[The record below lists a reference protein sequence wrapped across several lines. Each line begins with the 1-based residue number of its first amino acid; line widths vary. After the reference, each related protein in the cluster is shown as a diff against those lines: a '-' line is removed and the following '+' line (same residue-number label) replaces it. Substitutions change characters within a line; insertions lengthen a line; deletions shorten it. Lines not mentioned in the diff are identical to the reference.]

1 MKSKLEQLTGT
12 ICDIVPEI
20 LELKFGCL
28 WEVAGTIWV
37 QAGEVP
43 KLQDNK
49 KSGYLIVALDCFGI
63 SKIVTHEELELAKY
77 IKILGRDIQLAD
89 VLRAI
94 GGNTICVTGAG
105 NFANIND
112 LTWLA
117 DWDLSKPLHLQK
129 QEVWNFLHSII
140 CNK

>member
-1 MKSKLEQLTGT
+1 MKSKLEQLTEA
-12 ICDIVPEI
+12 ICDVVSD
-20 LELKFGCL
+20 LGC
-28 WEVAGTIWV
+28 GCGKGHRIRT
-37 QAGEVP
+37 
-43 KLQDNK
+43 
-49 KSGYLIVALDCFGI
+49 
-63 SKIVTHEELELAKY
+63 
-77 IKILGRDIQLAD
+77 RDIQLAD

-117 DWDLSKPLHLQK
+117 DWDLSKPLHLQS
-129 QEVWNFLHSII
+129 EETIDFLHSII